1 MLSPLKVAT
10 PLEALTEEVGPER
23 VDPEA
28 PVLGVIDAVTE
39 ADDNVITL
47 P

>member
-10 PLEALTEEVGPER
+10 PLDALTEVDPER
-23 VDPEA
+23 VDPA
-28 PVLGVIDAVTE
+28 VPVLSVIDAVTE
-39 ADDNVITL
+39 SDADVITL